1 MKKDDTKLD
10 HLFPTFKDARKRT
23 KSEVEN
29 IEFEL
34 DPKYLNLGNGKKYLI
49 QTYGCQANEADSE
62 VMAGILERI
71 GFTKASNPE
80 DSDLIILNTCAI
92 RENAENRI
100 WGEIGRL
107 SHYQKTNPNLIIG
120 LAGCMPQEPDVVERI
135 LKKQRAVG
143 LVFGTHNIHK
153 LPEYIYDAYLSNER
167 VIQVYSK
174 EGEIIE
180 NLPKIRN
187 HQFKAW
193 VNIMYG
199 CDEFCTYCIVP
210 YTRGKERSRLPE
222 DVILEVE
229 ELVKAGYQEVTL
241 LGQNVNAYGKD
252 FKELDY
258 TLGDLLNDLDKTGI
272 SRIRFTTSH
281 PRDLDLKTIL
291 AMKELKSVMPHLHL
305 PVQSGSDEVLRR
317 MNRRYTKE
325 MYMEK
330 VNLLKEH
337 VKGISIT
344 TDIIVGFPNES
355 DQDFEDT
362 LDLVR
367 EAKFEGAYTFIYSKR
382 KGTPAAIFEDDT
394 PDDVKK
400 KRLLKLNEL
409 INAGFKEGNQRFLDE
424 VVEVLVDGPS
434 EKDEAVLAGYT
445 PHNKLINFKG
455 PKSLIGKIVKVKV
468 TKALTWSLQ
477 GKLYSNEIWKTIIM

>member
-1 MKKDDTKLD
+1 MKKDDIKIE
-10 HLFPTFKDARKRT
+10 HLVPTFKDARRRT
-23 KSEVEN
+23 RGDVDN
-29 IEFEL
+29 INFEL
-34 DPKYLNLGNGKKYLI
+34 DPKYLNLGIGKKYLI

-62 VMAGILERI
+62 VMAGILEKI
-71 GFTKASNPE
+71 GFEKTDSPE
-80 DSDLIILNTCAI
+80 TSDLIILNTCAI

-107 SHYQKTNPNLIIG
+107 SHYQKTNPDLIIG
-120 LAGCMPQEPDVVERI
+120 LAGCMPQEPGVVERI
-135 LKKQRAVG
+135 LKKQHAVG
-143 LVFGTHNIHK
+143 LVFGTHNIHL
-153 LPEYIYDAYLSNER
+153 LPEYIYDAYLSKER

-187 HQFKAW
+187 HKFKAW

-222 DVILEVE
+222 DIIDEVKK
-229 ELVKAGYQEVTL
+229 LVSEGYQEVTL

-252 FKELDY
+252 FIDLEY
-258 TLGDLLNDLDKTGI
+258 TLGDLLFDLDKTGI
-272 SRIRFTTSH
+272 PRIRFTTSH

-305 PVQSGSDEVLRR
+305 PVQSGSNEILRR
-317 MNRRYTKE
+317 MNRKYTKE
-325 MYMEK
+325 VYMEK

-344 TDIIVGFPNES
+344 TDIIVGFPNETTE
-355 DQDFEDT
+355 DFNQT
-362 LDLVR
+362 LDLVK
-367 EAKFEGAYTFIYSKR
+367 EANFEGAYTFIYSKR
-382 KGTPAAIFEDDT
+382 KGTPAATF
-394 PDDVKK
+394 PDDVSDEVKK
-400 KRLLKLNEL
+400 ERLLKLNEF
-409 INAGFKEGNQRFLDE
+409 INAGFKKGNERFLNE
-424 VVEVLVDGPS
+424 VLDVLVDGPS
-434 EKDEAVLAGYT
+434 ERDEEVLAGYT

-455 PKSLIGKIVKVKV
+455 PKSLIGQIVKVKV

-477 GKLYSNEIWKTIIM
+477 GKLCQDER

>member
-1 MKKDDTKLD
+1 MKNDDNILK
-10 HLFPTFKDARKRT
+10 HLIPSFKDARKRT
-23 KSEVEN
+23 KSEVLN
-29 IEFEL
+29 IDFEIN
-34 DPKYLNLGNGKKYLI
+34 PKYLELGVGKKYLI

-62 VMAGILERI
+62 VMAGILEMI
-71 GFTKASNPE
+71 GFEKVNSPE

-100 WGEIGRL
+100 WGEVGRL

-135 LKKQRAVG
+135 LKKQRAIG

-153 LPEYIYDAYLSNER
+153 LPEYIYEAYLAHER

-180 NLPKIRN
+180 KLPKVRN
-187 HQFKAW
+187 HQYKAW

-199 CDEFCTYCIVP
+199 CDEFCTYCVVP
-210 YTRGKERSRLPE
+210 YTRGKERSRLPK
-222 DVILEVE
+222 DIICEVK
-229 ELVKAGYQEVTL
+229 ELVATGYQEVTL

-252 FKELDY
+252 FENLDY
-258 TLGDLLNDLDKTGI
+258 TLGDLLMDLDKTGI

-291 AMKELKSVMPHLHL
+291 AMRDAKSVMPHLHL
-305 PVQSGSDEVLRR
+305 PVQSGSNEILRR
-317 MNRRYTKE
+317 MNRKYTKE
-325 MYMEK
+325 VFVEK
-330 VNLLKEH
+330 VKLLKEH

-355 DQDFEDT
+355 DDDFKAT
-362 LDLVR
+362 LDLVK
-367 EAKFEGAYTFIYSKR
+367 EVGFEGAYTFIYSKR
-382 KGTPAAIFEDDT
+382 KGTPAATFPDDI
-394 PDDVKK
+394 PNDVKK
-400 KRLLKLNEL
+400 KRLLILNEL
-409 INAGFKEGNQRFLDE
+409 INKGFKEGNLRFLDE
-424 VVEVLVDGPS
+424 IVEVLVDGPS
-434 EKDEAVLAGYT
+434 EKNEEVLAGYT

-455 PKSLIGKIVKVKV
+455 PKSLVGKIVKVKV
-468 TKALTWSLQ
+468 TKALTWSLE
-477 GKLYSNEIWKTIIM
+477 GELI